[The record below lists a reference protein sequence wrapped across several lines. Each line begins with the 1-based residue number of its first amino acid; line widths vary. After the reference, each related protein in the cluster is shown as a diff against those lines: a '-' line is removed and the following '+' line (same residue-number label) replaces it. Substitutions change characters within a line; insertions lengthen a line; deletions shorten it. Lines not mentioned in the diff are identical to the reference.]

1 LNNNV
6 FRRHCFWNIFP
17 TAESVTFF
25 LWNRGEFYFCAVLN
39 INCLINIAINYISY
53 CITVYTKCTFYS
65 DVVCRYFFRCFA
77 PTAKRMS
84 LFYWYLFQYYCI
96 ANKTT
101 DTLIL

>member
-1 LNNNV
+1 M
-6 FRRHCFWNIFP
+6 W
-17 TAESVTFF
+17 
-25 LWNRGEFYFCAVLN
+25 
-39 INCLINIAINYISY
+39 
-53 CITVYTKCTFYS
+53 TFYS
-65 DVVCRYFFRCFA
+65 DVVCRHFFRCFA